1 MGILRPHLFILAE
14 ECRKRYSIT
23 GDVLVLGQQAVYS
36 TLNEVSR
43 LFMRKG
49 LNMRSLP
56 EDFDTANKIPA
67 WKDSLHSMYTNCQ
80 TVFKLLGA
88 DNVYVTDI
96 SGHEGAD
103 ILMDLNS
110 PCDKKYYNRF
120 DTIFDVGTLEHVFN
134 LPQALDNIHKCC
146 KPGGQ
151 IILINP
157 ATNAINHG
165 FYQISPTL
173 YHDFFDANGYDDF
186 SCYLTQ
192 ISPFNYEAKSKIYK
206 FKKDKI
212 SDVVMLT
219 SKSIEEIAFF
229 CRKKRDYQNSET
241 KIPIQRAYQNIFSG
255 KITSEKRNKLQA
267 FVDYLFFLTRRWRPE
282 IIDRFRLW
290 LFLKKRLIYIG
301 KH

>member
-1 MGILRPHLFILAE
+1 MGMLRPHLFILAE
-14 ECRKRYSIT
+14 ECRERYPIT

-36 TLNEVSR
+36 TLDEISR
-43 LFMRKG
+43 LLAKKG
-49 LNMRSLP
+49 LKMRSLP
-56 EDFDTANKIPA
+56 AGFDTANKIPA
-67 WKDSLHSMYTNCQ
+67 WKDSPCGMYTNCQ

-88 DNVYVTDI
+88 DNVYVADI

-110 PCDKKYYNRF
+110 PCDKKYHNRF

-151 IILINP
+151 IVLINP

-173 YHDFFDANGYDDF
+173 YHDFFDANGYEDF

-192 ISPFNYEAKSKIYK
+192 ISSFNYEAKSKIYK
-206 FKKDKI
+206 FRESNI

-219 SKSIEEIAFF
+219 SKNIEEIVFF

-241 KIPIQRAYQNIFSG
+241 KTPIQRVYQNIFSG

-282 IIDRFRLW
+282 IIDRFRLR
-290 LFLKKRLIYIG
+290 LFLKKRLLYIG
-301 KH
+301 RY